1 MKNKTKFHTD
11 MSIVTK
17 ILKNFQ
23 IILVCISSILLR
35 YKKFMKNN
43 IPAMLN
49 IKEIKS
55 KSVYKVLSSHNSYW

>member
-55 KSVYKVLSSHNSYW
+55 KSV

>member
-35 YKKFMKNN
+35 YKKIVKNN

-55 KSVYKVLSSHNSYW
+55 KSVYKVLSSYNSYW

>member
-55 KSVYKVLSSHNSYW
+55 KSVYKVLSSYNSY

>member
-55 KSVYKVLSSHNSYW
+55 KSVYKVLSSYNSYW

>member
-55 KSVYKVLSSHNSYW
+55 KSVYKVLS